1 MDPVPSARG
10 QWGSR
15 LGFVLAAAG
24 SAVGLGNIWRFPYI
38 TGENGGGAFVLIY
51 VACTALLGLAVMWT
65 ELAIGRATQ
74 RSPVSAFKAL
84 APGSAWKLVGYL
96 GIVTGAGILSY
107 YGVVAGWTVGYLVHG
122 ITGELAS
129 GDPGE
134 LFGGFVGNWQLQV
147 TFLAVFMGITMAVVI
162 GGVRAGIERI
172 TRILMPALLLM
183 LVGLIANGL
192 MQPGA
197 AAGLAFFLRPDFSQ
211 VTGMTF
217 VHALGQAFFSLSLGM
232 GAMLTYG
239 SYLPRKESVATCGAW
254 VVVCDMAIALMAG
267 LMIFPM
273 LGGKPETG
281 GPGLV
286 FVVLTQQFQ
295 AMPGGQIVA
304 VLFFALLAVAALT
317 STVSL
322 LEVVTSSLV
331 DEWRLRRGAAAAG
344 AALVITILGVPSALS
359 LGSVGWLSEIGTIGG
374 EPAGFLDLMNFV
386 FGNLALAVG
395 ALLLCLFVALR
406 WTAAAAVAEISDGAP
421 WFRRLE
427 RPFKVAILALCPL
440 AVIALLLYLVLTG
453 RSLG

>member
-1 MDPVPSARG
+1 MQSDPSARG

-24 SAVGLGNIWRFPYI
+24 SAIGLGNIWRFPYI
-38 TGENGGGAFVLIY
+38 TGENGGGAFVLLY
-51 VACTALLGLAVMWT
+51 LLCTAVLGLSVMWA

-74 RSPVSAFKAL
+74 RSPVSAFKLL

-122 ITGELAS
+122 FTGDLAS
-129 GDPGE
+129 GDPRE
-134 LFGGFVGNWQLQV
+134 LFGRFVGNWKLQV
-147 TFLAVFMGITMAVVI
+147 AFLALFMGITMAVVI
-162 GGVRAGIERI
+162 GGVRSGIERI
-172 TRILMPALLLM
+172 TKILMPVLLGM
-183 LVGLIANGL
+183 LLFLIVNGL
-192 MQPGA
+192 LQPRA
-197 AAGLAFFLRPDFSQ
+197 SAGLAFFLAPDFSQ

-239 SYLPRKESVATCGAW
+239 SYMAKKESLATAGVY
-254 VVVCDMAIALMAG
+254 VVSFDTAIALMAG

-273 LGGKPETG
+273 LGGKPEAE

-295 AMPGGQIVA
+295 TMPGGQVIA
-304 VLFFALLAVAALT
+304 ILFFALLAVAALT

-331 DEWRLRRGAAAAG
+331 DEWKIRRSRAAVGSTLA
-344 AALVITILGVPSALS
+344 ITLLGIPSALS
-359 LGSVGWLSEIGTIGG
+359 LGSVPWLSKMGTIGG
-374 EPAGFLDLMNFV
+374 KPAGFIDLMNFI
-386 FGNLALAVG
+386 FGNIALAVG

-406 WTAAAAVAEISDGAP
+406 WTTKAAVAEIGQGAP
-421 WFRRLE
+421 WFRRVEL
-427 RPFKVAILALCPL
+427 PFRVAVLVLCPL
-440 AVIALLLYLVLTG
+440 AVAALLLYLLMTG
-453 RSLG
+453 KSLG